1 MTTQFST
8 SEMRVMRF
16 LKTGACEIQ
25 DSVRDSHML
34 LVGEPGTI
42 AVARDEVAAMCGK
55 GLLRMDG
62 QKLALSGKGRGS
74 AKSAK
79 AAPPEPIYGEGR
91 VTAPIEL
98 ASGEKVEVN
107 LAESPLAML
116 YRRKGPDGNAF
127 ISENEFHA
135 GERLRADF
143 TRGSLMPSI
152 TSRWDISV
160 GGGGRGGAG
169 GMAEL
174 TDIALASRMR
184 VERALE
190 AVGPELNHVLVDV
203 CCFLKGLERVERE
216 CQWPVRSAKVM
227 LKAGLAM
234 LHRHYNPPR
243 DSDRRRGVVLHWG
256 ADDYRPAARPQ
267 MR

>member
-8 SEMRVMRF
+8 SEMRVLHF
-16 LKTGACEIQ
+16 LKSGACEIQ
-25 DSVRDSHML
+25 DSVRDTHML
-34 LVGEPGTI
+34 LVGEKGSI
-42 AVARDEVAAMCGK
+42 AVTRDEIAAMCGK
-55 GLLRMDG
+55 GLLRMEG
-62 QKLALSGKGRGS
+62 QKLALSGNGRKRT
-74 AKSAK
+74 KSTK
-79 AAPPEPIYGEGR
+79 IAPPEPIYGGGR
-91 VTAPIEL
+91 VTTPLEL
-98 ASGEKVEVN
+98 ASGEKVEIN

-127 ISENEFHA
+127 ITEDEFYA

-160 GGGGRGGAG
+160 GGGRGGAG

-174 TDIALASRMR
+174 TDIALESRMR

-190 AVGPELNHVLVDV
+190 AVGPELNGVLVDV

-216 CQWPVRSAKVM
+216 RQWPVRSGKVA
-227 LKAGLAM
+227 LKTALAM

-243 DSDRRRGVVLHWG
+243 ESDRRRGVVLHWG
-256 ADDYRPAARPQ
+256 ADGYRPAARPQ
-267 MR
+267 MG

>member
-25 DSVRDSHML
+25 DSVHDTHML
-34 LVGEPGTI
+34 LVGGLGSI
-42 AVARDEVAAMCGK
+42 AVSRSEIAAMCGK
-55 GLLRMDG
+55 GLLRMEG
-62 QKLALSGKGRGS
+62 QKLALSGKGRAS
-74 AKSAK
+74 AKPTK
-79 AAPPEPIYGEGR
+79 NPQHEPSYDGGR
-91 VTAPIEL
+91 MTAPVEL
-98 ASGEKVEVN
+98 ASGETVEVN

-127 ISENEFHA
+127 ITEDEFHA

-190 AVGPELNHVLVDV
+190 AVGPELSHVLVDV

-216 CQWPVRSAKVM
+216 RQWPVRSAKVM

-243 DSDRRRGVVLHWG
+243 ESDRRRGVVLHWG
-256 ADDYRPAARPQ
+256 ADGYRPAARPHA
-267 MR
+267 R

>member
-1 MTTQFST
+1 MTTQFSA
-8 SEMRVMRF
+8 SEMRVLRF
-16 LKTGACEIQ
+16 LKTGACEMQ
-25 DSVRDSHML
+25 DSVRDTHML
-34 LVGEPGTI
+34 LVGEQGSI
-42 AVARDEVAAMCGK
+42 AVARSEITAMCGK
-55 GLLRMDG
+55 GLLQIDG

-74 AKSAK
+74 AKSIRK
-79 AAPPEPIYGEGR
+79 ASHEPARITASVEMAPGE
-91 VTAPIEL
+91 T
-98 ASGEKVEVN
+98 VEVN

-116 YRRKGPDGNAF
+116 YRRKGADGNAF
-127 ISENEFHA
+127 ISEDEFHA

-152 TSRWDISV
+152 TSRWDIGV

-190 AVGPELNHVLVDV
+190 AVGPELNGVLVDV

-216 CQWPVRSAKVM
+216 RQWPVRSGKVV
-227 LKAGLAM
+227 LKTALAM

-243 DSDRRRGVVLHWG
+243 ESDRRRGVVLHWG
-256 ADDYRPAARPQ
+256 VDGYRPAARPQ

>member
-25 DSVRDSHML
+25 DSVRDTHML
-34 LVGEPGTI
+34 LVGEQGSI
-42 AVARDEVAAMCGK
+42 AITRDEIAAMCGK
-55 GLLRMDG
+55 GLLRVDG

-74 AKSAK
+74 AKSARK
-79 AAPPEPIYGEGR
+79 AMHEPARITASVE
-91 VTAPIEL
+91 TAP
-98 ASGEKVEVN
+98 GETVEIN

-127 ISENEFHA
+127 ISEDEFRA

-169 GMAEL
+169 SMAEL

-190 AVGPELNHVLVDV
+190 AVGPELNGVLVDV

-216 CQWPVRSAKVM
+216 RQWPVRSGKVV
-227 LKAGLAM
+227 LKTALAM

-243 DSDRRRGVVLHWG
+243 ESDRRRGVVLHWG
-256 ADDYRPAARPQ
+256 ADGYRPAARPHA
-267 MR
+267 R

>member
-1 MTTQFST
+1 
-8 SEMRVMRF
+8 
-16 LKTGACEIQ
+16 
-25 DSVRDSHML
+25 ML

-127 ISENEFHA
+127 ISEDEFHA

-152 TSRWDISV
+152 TSPGIS
-160 GGGGRGGAG
+160 
-169 GMAEL
+169 
-174 TDIALASRMR
+174 ALA
-184 VERALE
+184 AAG
-190 AVGPELNHVLVDV
+190 AVG
-203 CCFLKGLERVERE
+203 
-216 CQWPVRSAKVM
+216 Q
-227 LKAGLAM
+227 
-234 LHRHYNPPR
+234 
-243 DSDRRRGVVLHWG
+243 
-256 ADDYRPAARPQ
+256 AAWRN
-267 MR
+267 

>member
-1 MTTQFST
+1 MTTQFSA
-8 SEMRVMRF
+8 SEMRVLRF
-16 LKTGACEIQ
+16 LKTGACEMQ
-25 DSVRDSHML
+25 DSVRETHML
-34 LVGEPGTI
+34 LVGEQGSI
-42 AVARDEVAAMCGK
+42 AVARGEMAAMCNK
-55 GLLRMDG
+55 GLLQMDG
-62 QKLALSGKGRGS
+62 QKLTLSGKGRGS
-74 AKSAK
+74 AKSTTK
-79 AAPPEPIYGEGR
+79 TRHEPIASAAR
-91 VTAPIEL
+91 VTTPVEQ
-98 ASGEKVEVN
+98 ASGETVEVN

-116 YRRKGPDGNAF
+116 YRRKGADGNAF
-127 ISENEFHA
+127 ISEDEFHA

-152 TSRWDISV
+152 TSRWDIRV
-160 GGGGRGGAG
+160 GGGGHGGAG

-190 AVGPELNHVLVDV
+190 AVGPELNGVLVDV

-216 CQWPVRSAKVM
+216 RQWPVRSGKVV
-227 LKAGLAM
+227 LKTALAM

-243 DSDRRRGVVLHWG
+243 ESDRRRGVVLHWG
-256 ADDYRPAARPQ
+256 ADGYRPAARPQ